1 MAGKIS
7 FEEGASINRPPLFC
21 GLNYKYW
28 EARMKIFIES
38 IDQGIWD
45 TIENGPYIPKT
56 ENCESAIA
64 RPWSQWTNE
73 ECKMAKLDCVAQN
86 IIASA
91 LDSNEFFRIS
101 DCKSAKEM
109 WDTLKATHGNITKPK
124 EAKTR
129 SQARRKR
136 RQNRKGFNLCFMAK
150 QEDDASSVSFSISS
164 NSENYS
170 QLLQA
175 FQETHEEAN
184 RLALLNNR
192 LKVMNSWLKN
202 RVKTLEEELENS
214 KTDFENLEIVY
225 NNSSCK
231 CDTLIC

>member
-1 MAGKIS
+1 LVLENYSSVILKLFFLRKIP

-56 ENCESAIA
+56 ENSETAIP

-91 LDSNEFFRIS
+91 LDSNEFLRIS

-109 WDTLKATHGNITKPK
+109 WDTLKANHGNITKPK

-129 SQARRKR
+129 SQARRKKR
-136 RQNRKGFNLCFMAK
+136 
-150 QEDDASSVSFSISS
+150 
-164 NSENYS
+164 
-170 QLLQA
+170 
-175 FQETHEEAN
+175 
-184 RLALLNNR
+184 
-192 LKVMNSWLKN
+192 
-202 RVKTLEEELENS
+202 
-214 KTDFENLEIVY
+214 
-225 NNSSCK
+225 
-231 CDTLIC
+231 

>member
-1 MAGKIS
+1 
-7 FEEGASINRPPLFC
+7 
-21 GLNYKYW
+21 
-28 EARMKIFIES
+28 MKIFIES

-56 ENCESAIA
+56 ENSETAIP

-129 SQARRKR
+129 SQARRKKR
-136 RQNRKGFNLCFMAK
+136 
-150 QEDDASSVSFSISS
+150 
-164 NSENYS
+164 
-170 QLLQA
+170 
-175 FQETHEEAN
+175 
-184 RLALLNNR
+184 
-192 LKVMNSWLKN
+192 
-202 RVKTLEEELENS
+202 
-214 KTDFENLEIVY
+214 
-225 NNSSCK
+225 
-231 CDTLIC
+231 

>member
-1 MAGKIS
+1 MAGKIH
-7 FEEGASINRPPLFC
+7 FEDGASSNRPPLFC

-38 IDQGIWD
+38 IDKGIWD

-56 ENCESAIA
+56 ENSESDII

-73 ECKMAKLDCVAQN
+73 ECKMAKLDYIAQK

-101 DCKSAKEM
+101 KCKFTKEM
-109 WDTLKATHGNITKPK
+109 WDTLKATHGNIIESK

-136 RQNRKGFNLCFMAK
+136 RQNRKGLNLFFMAK
-150 QEDDASSVSFSISS
+150 KEDDVSSVSSSISS
-164 NSENYS
+164 NVETIVNYFK
-170 QLLQA
+170 LFKKLMKK
-175 FQETHEEAN
+175 
-184 RLALLNNR
+184 L
-192 LKVMNSWLKN
+192 
-202 RVKTLEEELENS
+202 
-214 KTDFENLEIVY
+214 TDWP
-225 NNSSCK
+225 S
-231 CDTLIC
+231 